1 MSTSAFEPTVRRR
14 TLGCVLCAGGC
25 AAASAV
31 YQTFGH
37 GVTSRAMT
45 WAFLV
50 PLLGGAVHLW
60 AWDIARGRSVSPA
73 LARPWQNLL
82 FAGLATVTA
91 GLYYRGIV
99 DIAGV
104 DGGWEYWFLAAA
116 GC

>member
-1 MSTSAFEPTVRRR
+1 MRRR

-50 PLLGGAVHLW
+50 PLLDGAVHLW
-60 AWDIARGRSVSPA
+60 AWGIARGRSVSPA

-82 FAGLATVTA
+82 FAGLADVVENLAVTVQD
-91 GLYYRGIV
+91 RKSV
-99 DIAGV
+99 V
-104 DGGWEYWFLAAA
+104 
-116 GC
+116 